1 MNEVTLQDVARRAGV
16 SVATVSRV
24 LHQNGY
30 ASDRT
35 RERVETALRESGYR
49 LNAVAQGLRTRS
61 TITLGIILHGGL
73 SNPFFAEIAMG
84 AEQAAADLGFNVL
97 LFNARGDVEQERK
110 SVETLLRRRVDGI
123 LFATALHADNVQLVA
138 DAGVP
143 AVEIEHQLCDDV
155 ASVVVDN
162 YAGAKRAMEHLIGL
176 GHRQIGYIGEP
187 FLEPNGDEDG
197 QDDAIRRAR
206 FEAYRDSLDRAGLP
220 LDPANTVRARYPRE
234 EGGWG
239 SIAAGA
245 AYMRDLLAQSNEL
258 TAVFAISD
266 ILASGAMQTL
276 YAEGIRV
283 PDEMSVVGFDDTFA
297 PYLAPP
303 LTTVVQPMFEMGFR
317 AATLAIQMVT
327 EPGHTAT
334 VTYCP
339 TELVVRS
346 STAPRA

>member
-30 ASDRT
+30 ASEQT

-49 LNAVAQGLRTRS
+49 LNAVAQGLRTRR

-97 LFNARGDVEQERK
+97 LFNARGEIEQERK

-123 LFATALHADNVQLVA
+123 LFATALHADNVRLVA

-143 AVEIEHQLCDDV
+143 AVEIEHQLCDNV

-162 YAGAKRAMEHLIGL
+162 YLGAQRAMEHLIGL

-187 FLEPNGDEDG
+187 FPGPTGEEEG
-197 QDDAIRRAR
+197 QEDAIRRSR
-206 FEAYRDSLDRAGLP
+206 FEAYRDALDSAGIP
-220 LDPANTVRARYPRE
+220 VDPANTVRVRYPRA

-239 SIAAGA
+239 SIATGA
-245 AYMRDLLAQSNEL
+245 AYMRDLLAQSDGL

-266 ILASGAMQTL
+266 ILA
-276 YAEGIRV
+276 AERCK
-283 PDEMSVVGFDDTFA
+283 PSTPRGFESPTRCRWSA
-297 PYLAPP
+297 S
-303 LTTVVQPMFEMGFR
+303 TTPSR
-317 AATLAIQMVT
+317 RTWLR
-327 EPGHTAT
+327 P
-334 VTYCP
+334 
-339 TELVVRS
+339 
-346 STAPRA
+346 